1 MDKPAGI
8 LLYCMAW
15 PRSLRVLLVDQ
26 RDRVLLFRCAVFD
39 GEVDEIWL
47 PPGGGLKPGESYEEA
62 ALREL
67 WEETGLSGV
76 ELGPCVWT
84 RRFVGPLEGKLHES
98 DEHYFFVRTEEFEV
112 SPAAL
117 EQYEASTLREIRWW
131 SLTDIEVASERET
144 FVPRRLAKLLSP
156 IVKGEIPSQPFDAG
170 T

>member
-1 MDKPAGI
+1 MPNLKVQVFVFTDTEPRQYLLLRYNDQKGGYWQPVTGSVEAGET
-8 LLYCMAW
+8 LE
-15 PRSLRVLLVDQ
+15 Q
-26 RDRVLLFRCAVFD
+26 
-39 GEVDEIWL
+39 
-47 PPGGGLKPGESYEEA
+47 A

-67 WEETGLSGV
+67 WEETGLSGI

-84 RRFVGPLEGKLHES
+84 RRFVGPLEGRLYES
-98 DEHYFFVRTEEFEV
+98 DEHYFFVQTEWFEV

-131 SLTDIEVASERET
+131 DLTDIEVASEHET

-156 IVKGEIPSQPFDAG
+156 ILKGEILPQPIDAG